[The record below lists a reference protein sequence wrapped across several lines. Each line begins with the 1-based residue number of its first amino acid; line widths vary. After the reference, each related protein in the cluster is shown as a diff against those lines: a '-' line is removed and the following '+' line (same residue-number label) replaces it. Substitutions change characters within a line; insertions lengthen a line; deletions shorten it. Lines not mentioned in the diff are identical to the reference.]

1 MRVLG
6 LEITRA
12 KAAPPDALRRADD
25 AFSPIDGRG
34 GGWFPIVREGDTGD
48 WQRNIVTSG
57 ISVLQSVWVFRC
69 IGLISSDIAKLELQL
84 LQQAGG
90 IWAATTSPAFTP
102 VLTKPNAYQ
111 NRIQFI
117 ENWIISK
124 LTRGNAYVLKERDAR
139 NVVVALH
146 VLHPDRC
153 WPLVAP
159 DGSVFYQLGR
169 DLLAG
174 VGEPDPDFPAVP
186 ASEIIHDRW
195 NCLFHPLVGLSPIFA
210 CGMAALQNVTMQ
222 AAMTGLF
229 KNGARPGGIL
239 TAPAAIAD
247 DTAARLKTYWEANF
261 TGSNAGRVAVL
272 GDGLKFESLMMTATD
287 AQFLEQMKFG
297 GQTIAAAFGVPAYMV
312 NLDQYPRSVSIEALY
327 QMYYGQCLQIH
338 IESIEECLDD
348 GLALPGQYAVKFDL
362 AGLLRMDQASQIKAL
377 VEGIGGGLY
386 APNEGRAKLNLS
398 PVEGGE
404 TPYLQQQNYS
414 LAALAKRDAAQDPFA
429 PAAPPAAP
437 AADVAEPA
445 ADAEPA
451 SDAADTA
458 TAGKWL
464 SEVFAHVDALG
475 IAA

>member
-6 LEITRA
+6 LEITVT
-12 KAAPPDALRRADD
+12 KAADKSPQALSRADD
-25 AFSPIDGRG
+25 AFAPVDGRG
-34 GGWFPIVREGDTGD
+34 GGWFPIIREGDTGD
-48 WQRNIVTSG
+48 WQRNIVTTG
-57 ISVLQSVWVFRC
+57 ISVVQSVWVFRC
-69 IGLISSDIAKLELQL
+69 VSLISSDIAKLTLNL
-84 LQQAGG
+84 LQQAGD
-90 IWAATTSPAFTP
+90 IWGATTSAAFSP
-102 VLTKPNAYQ
+102 VLTKPNDYQ

-117 ENWIISK
+117 ENWVISK
-124 LTRGNAYVLKERDAR
+124 LTRGNAFILKERDQR

-210 CGMAALQNVTMQ
+210 CGMAAMQGVSMQ

-229 KNGARPGGIL
+229 RNGARPGGVL
-239 TAPAAIAD
+239 TAPGAIGD

-261 TGSNAGRVAVL
+261 TGSNSGRVAVL
-272 GDGLKFESLMMTATD
+272 GDGLKFEGLMMTATD
-287 AQFLEQMKFG
+287 AQFLEQMKLG
-297 GQTIAAAFGVPAYMV
+297 GQTICAAFGVPAYMV
-312 NLDQYPRSVSIEALY
+312 NLDIYPRSVSIEALT

-338 IESIEECLDD
+338 IESIELCLDE
-348 GLALPGQYAVKFDL
+348 GLALPAQYAIKFDL
-362 AGLLRMDQASQIKAL
+362 DGLLRMDQASQIKAL

-386 APNEGRAKLNLS
+386 APNEGREKLNLP
-398 PVEGGE
+398 PVTGGE

-414 LAALAKRDAAQDPFA
+414 LAALAKRDEGDPFAPPPA
-429 PAAPPAAP
+429 PAAPPAP
-437 AADVAEPA
+437 VGDTAEPA
-445 ADAEPA
+445 DEPV
-451 SDAADTA
+451 DPA

-464 SEVFAHVDALG
+464 SEVFVHVDNQLATT
-475 IAA
+475 A